1 MAKESN
7 LKKEF
12 APKDV
17 QRMRNLLTGKAG
29 EKTGIQSGYEKSRQ
43 NHIEGDVWEENM
55 YLYNAQKAKYIMK
68 AVFPFVVLSACGPSS
83 PSFGPALGDDFHI
96 FKIFTFEVN

>member
-43 NHIEGDVWEENM
+43 DHRSLWSRKSYSMDE
-55 YLYNAQKAKYIMK
+55 
-68 AVFPFVVLSACGPSS
+68 
-83 PSFGPALGDDFHI
+83 
-96 FKIFTFEVN
+96 

>member
-1 MAKESN
+1 M
-7 LKKEF
+7 
-12 APKDV
+12 V
-17 QRMRNLLTGKAG
+17 
-29 EKTGIQSGYEKSRQ
+29 KSRLNLSSHVLYHKIVELQ
-43 NHIEGDVWEENM
+43 NKNKYVEHSIIPVVSRRC
-55 YLYNAQKAKYIMK
+55 LCNAQKAKYIMK

>member
-1 MAKESN
+1 
-7 LKKEF
+7 
-12 APKDV
+12 
-17 QRMRNLLTGKAG
+17 
-29 EKTGIQSGYEKSRQ
+29 
-43 NHIEGDVWEENM
+43 M

-96 FKIFTFEVN
+96 VKIFTFEVN